1 MFDYIKRQHGLSS
14 SRYPKRRTQ
23 KLWFRLQPANCSL
36 YIKCVKKER
45 NWSLCWS
52 ASVFVS
58 LTISHSS
65 QTKTHQPNSTIAV
78 SRKYEPETECGWDDA
93 AFKAKTYFWISCGCV
108 FSLYFAVSEA
118 GQSIISAGAAAVSH
132 LKRKSAQAQRPWSP
146 VYSLP
151 DEFHRP
157 HGISARAISFWRV
170 YSCFQY
176 FSWAVVLLLCFPT
189 WPPLWS
195 ALHSTCL
202 QAAAPPHNPNSPVD
216 SCASSLC

>member
-23 KLWFRLQPANCSL
+23 KSWFRLQPANCSL
-36 YIKCVKKER
+36 YIKCVNKER

-108 FSLYFAVSEA
+108 FSLFFAVSEA

-132 LKRKSAQAQRPWSP
+132 LKRKSAQAQRLQSTRCQMSFIVHMVSLLELSVSGECILVSSISP
-146 VYSLP
+146 EL
-151 DEFHRP
+151 
-157 HGISARAISFWRV
+157 
-170 YSCFQY
+170 
-176 FSWAVVLLLCFPT
+176 
-189 WPPLWS
+189 
-195 ALHSTCL
+195 
-202 QAAAPPHNPNSPVD
+202 
-216 SCASSLC
+216 